1 MDIFNLRNSLV
12 KDYASYISSFIK
24 IRNPAIKNYVNQQL
38 DDGLLWPDP
47 LIQLN
52 PSFKQG
58 EQIDGLVSEGVL
70 HETCRRVFK
79 IKPDTDSTGKPL
91 RLHQHQEEAVRI
103 ARGGDNYILTTG
115 TGSGKSLAYIIP
127 IVDSILRRGSGKG
140 IQAIIVYP
148 MNALANSQ
156 LGELKKFLQ
165 HGFPNQKGAVTFER
179 YTGQESD
186 EDKKRIMANPPD
198 ILLTNY
204 VMLELILT
212 RPDERETLVRAA
224 QGLKFFVLDELH
236 TYRGRQ
242 GSDVALLVRRV
253 RNALSGENLQ
263 CIGTSATLAGGEG
276 TYHEQQA
283 EVAQVATKIFGAEV
297 KPEHV
302 IGETLRRATPEGSI
316 NESSFREVLK
326 KRIQNTAIKPSGD
339 YAEFL
344 NDPLSTWIENT
355 FGVTKEIGSD
365 RLIRA
370 TPSSITGERGAAQK
384 LSKSLELPLARCEE
398 AIMEGLLAGYDV
410 NDPETEMPLFAFR
423 LHQFISRGDTVYT
436 SIETG
441 EKRHI
446 TVHGQ
451 KFVPGNRDK
460 ILLPLVFCR
469 ECGQEYFSVFN
480 ADDKETSKH
489 IFTPRT
495 LQDTK
500 DNEVFG
506 EAGYLYFSK
515 DNPWT
520 QDIEEEMGRLPDDWL
535 EEHRGEMR
543 VRPARRKNLP
553 QHFRLTPAGE
563 ESAEGSDCH
572 FISTPFRFCL
582 NCGVS
587 YDFRQRS
594 DFAKLTALGT
604 GGRSTAT
611 TILGLSAIRG
621 LYAEGSLPKK
631 ARKMLSFT
639 DNRQDAALQAGHFND
654 FIEISILRAAL
665 YRAIQGAGTEGV
677 AHDHLTQKV
686 FETLNLPLN
695 MYASD
700 PDARFQK
707 KNDTEKA
714 LRDVLGYRLYYDL
727 RRGWRVT
734 SPNLEQSGL
743 LEIQYPWLEEVS
755 QAEDIWEKSHP
766 AIATAKPETRVKIA
780 KVLLDYMRRELA
792 TKVDY
797 LNTFEQERIQQRSSQ
812 HLAYPWAID
821 ENEQMEYAAKLYP
834 RSKKKYDYGG
844 DLFVSSRGGFG
855 QYLRN
860 PATFDEYAEK
870 PNLEETQQI
879 IQDLLTGLR
888 AAGLVEIIEE
898 ADGEDEVHGY
908 QLPAAAMLWVAG
920 DGTKA
925 FHDPIRVSR
934 LPEGGGRT
942 NPFFVKF
949 YKDIAGEL
957 HGLRARE
964 HTAQVPYADREKREE
979 LFRAGELP
987 VLFCSPTMELG
998 IDISQLNVVNMRNV
1012 PPTPANYAQRSGRAG
1027 RSGQPALVFTY
1038 SSVRSPHDQ
1047 YFFKKPER
1055 MVAGAVTPPRLDL
1068 SNDDLL
1074 RAHLHAIWL
1083 AETGL
1088 KLGTS
1093 LKDILDLSGEEPTL
1107 ELLDFVQDAI
1117 QSKRAKKRA
1126 QERGEQIL
1134 STLMSDLKDSGWYKD
1149 DWLESVFQQVER
1161 NFEDACQRWR
1171 DLYRAAR
1178 KQESLQRDI
1187 ELDASR
1193 TSRERIQA
1201 KRLRREAVSQL
1212 ELLTDSRNLSQS
1224 DFYSYRYFASEGFL
1238 PGYNFPRLPLS
1249 AYIPARRVKTGQ
1261 DEFLSRPRFL
1271 AISEFGPRAFV
1282 YHEGSRYLINRVI
1295 MPVAQVEEDEDLL
1308 TTRAKMCPS
1317 CGYLHPIKAGDGLD
1331 QCEKCENPLQDELR
1345 SLFRLQNVATKRRD
1359 KINSDEEE
1367 RTRMGYEIRTGIRFT
1382 EHQGQTMVRTAIIQK
1397 DGEVLARLSYGN
1409 AATLWRINL
1418 GWRRRANKDQHGFV
1432 LDTERGYWA
1441 KNETMEDDPE
1451 DPMSARTRRV
1461 IPFVEDRRNSLL
1473 FEPAEEL
1480 DEEQIASLT
1489 AALKNAIQIM
1499 YQLEGSELAAEPL
1512 PSRDERRLILLY
1524 EASEGGA
1531 GVLRRLVYDSKAFG
1545 EVARQALSICHFDPD
1560 TGEDLHRAERAQEDC
1575 EAACY
1580 DCLMSYYNQMDHQIL
1595 DRQTIRDLLLSYA
1608 SADVE
1613 TSPVASSRS
1622 EHLQGLRNLCQSD
1635 LELKW
1640 LEHLETKKYR
1650 LPSKSQHLL
1659 KDCNTR
1665 PDFLYEKEQVAIYV
1679 DGYHHL
1685 DKERQRRDSLNTECL
1700 DNLGY
1705 IVLRFS
1711 ILDEWEKLFAE
1722 NTYLFGKAS

>member
-1 MDIFNLRNSLV
+1 
-12 KDYASYISSFIK
+12 
-24 IRNPAIKNYVNQQL
+24 
-38 DDGLLWPDP
+38 
-47 LIQLN
+47 
-52 PSFKQG
+52 
-58 EQIDGLVSEGVL
+58 
-70 HETCRRVFK
+70 
-79 IKPDTDSTGKPL
+79 
-91 RLHQHQEEAVRI
+91 
-103 ARGGDNYILTTG
+103 
-115 TGSGKSLAYIIP
+115 
-127 IVDSILRRGSGKG
+127 
-140 IQAIIVYP
+140 
-148 MNALANSQ
+148 
-156 LGELKKFLQ
+156 
-165 HGFPNQKGAVTFER
+165 
-179 YTGQESD
+179 
-186 EDKKRIMANPPD
+186 
-198 ILLTNY
+198 
-204 VMLELILT
+204 
-212 RPDERETLVRAA
+212 
-224 QGLKFFVLDELH
+224 
-236 TYRGRQ
+236 
-242 GSDVALLVRRV
+242 
-253 RNALSGENLQ
+253 LQ
-263 CIGTSATLAGGEG
+263 CIGTSATLASGEG
-276 TYHEQQA
+276 SFEEQRA
-283 EVAQVATKIFGAEV
+283 KVAQVATKIFGADI
-297 KPEHV
+297 KSEHV
-302 IGETLRRATPEGSI
+302 IGETLRRATPKGSLDDAV
-316 NESSFREVLK
+316 FRQKLK
-326 KRIQNTAIKPSGD
+326 ERVGNSDIKPSSD
-339 YAEFL
+339 YELFI

-355 FGVTKEIGSD
+355 FGVTQISGSN

-370 TPSSITGERGAAQK
+370 TPTSITGERGAAQK
-384 LSKSLELPLARCEE
+384 LSQALEIPLEQCEK
-398 AIMEGLLAGYDV
+398 AIMEGLLSGYDV
-410 NDPETEMPLFAFR
+410 EDQNTGLPLFAFR

-436 SIETG
+436 SIESG
-441 EKRHI
+441 EERYI

-460 ILLPLVFCR
+460 VLLPLAFCR

-480 ADDKETSKH
+480 AEDKENSKH

-500 DNEVFG
+500 DNDLFG
-506 EAGYLYFSK
+506 EAGYLYFSE
-515 DNPWT
+515 DHPWS
-520 QDIEEEMGRLPDDWL
+520 DELERLPDDWL

-553 QHFRLTPAGE
+553 QHFRVMPSGE
-563 ESAEGSDCH
+563 ESAEGLDCH

-587 YDFRQRS
+587 YGFRQRS

-611 TILGLSAIRG
+611 TILGLSVIR
-621 LYAEGSLPKK
+621 SLHADGTLPQK
-631 ARKMLSFT
+631 ARKLLSFT

-654 FIEISILRAAL
+654 FVEISILRAAL
-665 YRAIQGAGTEGV
+665 YRAIQKAGSEGV
-677 AHDHLTQKV
+677 AHDYLTQKV
-686 FETLNLPLN
+686 FETLGLPLN

-700 PDARFQK
+700 PEVRFQAK
-707 KNDTEKA
+707 SETEKA
-714 LRDVLGYRLYYDL
+714 FRDVLGYRLYYDL

-743 LEIQYPWLEEVS
+743 LGIHYPWLADVC
-755 QAEDIWEKSHP
+755 QAEDIWENSHP
-766 AIATAKPETRVKIA
+766 ALATATPETRIKIA
-780 KVLLDYMRRELA
+780 KVLLDFMRRELA
-792 TKVDY
+792 IKVDY
-797 LNTFEQERIQQRSSQ
+797 LNTFEQERIQQRSNQ
-812 HLAYPWAID
+812 RLTYPWAID
-821 ENEQMEYAAKLYP
+821 ENEKMEYATILYP
-834 RSKKKYDYGG
+834 RSKGKRDYGG
-844 DLFVSSRGGFG
+844 NLFLSSRSGFG
-855 QYLRN
+855 QYLRD
-860 PATFDEYAEK
+860 PATFESYAER
-870 PNLEETQQI
+870 PGLEETQQI
-879 IQDLLTGLR
+879 IQDLLTGLK
-888 AAGLVEIIEE
+888 AAGLVEIVEE
-898 ADGEDEVHGY
+898 ADKEEDVHGY
-908 QLPAAAMLWVAG
+908 QLPASAMLWVAG

-934 LPEGGGRT
+934 LPEEGGQT
-942 NPFFVKF
+942 NPFFVEF
-949 YKDIAGEL
+949 YKKIASEL

-979 LFRAGELP
+979 EFRAGELP

-1038 SSVRSPHDQ
+1038 ASVRSPHDQ

-1088 KLGTS
+1088 RLGRS
-1093 LKDILDLSGEEPTL
+1093 LKDILDLSGEEPSL
-1107 ELLDFVQDAI
+1107 ELLDFVQFDI
-1117 QSKRAKKRA
+1117 RNEKAKKRA
-1126 QERGEQIL
+1126 KARGEQIL
-1134 STLMSDLKDSGWYKD
+1134 HTLIDELKNSDWYRD
-1149 DWLESVFQQVER
+1149 DWLDEVFQQVDAR
-1161 NFEDACQRWR
+1161 FEAACERWR

-1187 ELDASR
+1187 QLDVSR
-1193 TSRERIQA
+1193 TPRERNQA
-1201 KRLRREAVSQL
+1201 KRLRQEAISQI
-1212 ELLTDSRNLSQS
+1212 ELLTDSRNMAQS

-1308 TTRAKMCPS
+1308 TTRAKMCPN
-1317 CGYLHPIKAGDGLD
+1317 CGYLHPITAGDGLD
-1331 QCEKCENPLQDELR
+1331 QCERCDAPLKTELR

-1382 EHQGQTMVRTAIIQK
+1382 EHNGQVMVRTATVKK
-1397 DGEVLARLSYGN
+1397 DGEDLVRLAYGN

-1418 GWRRRANKDQHGFV
+1418 GWRRRANKEQHGFV

-1441 KNETMEDDPE
+1441 KNETIEDDPE

-1473 FEPAEEL
+1473 FDPAEEL
-1480 DEEQIASLT
+1480 SEEQIASLT
-1489 AALKNAIQIM
+1489 AALKNAIQIK

-1545 EVARQALSICHFDPD
+1545 EVARQALQICHFDPD

-1580 DCLMSYYNQMDHQIL
+1580 DCLMSYYNQMDHHIL
-1595 DRQTIRDLLLSYA
+1595 DRQSIRDLLLNYA

-1613 TSPVASSRS
+1613 VSPVASTRG
-1622 EHLQGLRNLCQSD
+1622 EHAQSLRNLCQSD

-1640 LEHLETKKYR
+1640 LEYLETKKYR
-1650 LPSKSQHLL
+1650 LPSKAQPLL
-1659 KDCNTR
+1659 RDCNTR

-1685 DKERQRRDSLNTECL
+1685 DSERRRRDALNTECL
-1700 DNLGY
+1700 DDLGY
-1705 IVLRFS
+1705 IVLRFG
-1711 ILDEWEKLFAE
+1711 ILDDWEKLFAE